1 MVGSY
6 LAKGHKGEKVAKVLA
21 TYRIFPNS
29 DEIDLKKLLNSIN
42 EKLPENFKIY
52 AYKEEPIA
60 FGLKALIIQI
70 LMPDEAGY
78 SRKIEEFLEGFEEIS
93 EVTVINVQRF
103 HE

>member
-1 MVGSY
+1 M
-6 LAKGHKGEKVAKVLA
+6 AKVLA

-52 AYKEEPIA
+52 ASKEEPIA
-60 FGLKALIIQI
+60 FGLKALIIQF